1 MNTAVIVI
9 DGVVKIIFL
18 LILLFFA
25 LTMTGVRNKEGKNPK
40 PSGNRPE
47 HPDRPKK
54 KKDSNKE

>member
-9 DGVVKIIFL
+9 DGVAKIIFL

-25 LTMTGVRNKEGKNPK
+25 LTMTGVRNKEDKNPK